1 MTEAVGARAV
11 DILLVEDNPGDVEL
25 AREGLRACKIRN
37 TLHVVADGL
46 EALAF
51 LHRTGAY
58 ASRPRPDIILLDL
71 NLPKRDGRDLLREI
85 KQDKDLKRIPVVVLT
100 TSAAEEDILRSYTLH
115 ANCYVTKPLGIDQF
129 LQVVRAIENFWFTIV
144 KLPPR

>member
-1 MTEAVGARAV
+1 MTEADGVLAV

-25 AREGLRACKIRN
+25 AREGLRECKIHN
-37 TLHVVADGL
+37 NLHVVADGL
-46 EALAF
+46 EASAF

-85 KQDKDLKRIPVVVLT
+85 KEDDQLKRIPVVILT
-100 TSAAEEDILRSYTLH
+100 TSAAEEDIVRSYSAH

-129 LQVVRAIENFWFTIV
+129 LQVVRSIESFWFTIV
-144 KLPPR
+144 KLPPK

>member
-37 TLHVVADGL
+37 TLYVVADGL
-46 EALAF
+46 EASAF

-85 KQDKDLKRIPVVVLT
+85 KEDKDLKQIPIVILT
-100 TSAAEEDILRSYTLH
+100 ISAAEEDIVRCYTYH
-115 ANCYVTKPLGIDQF
+115 ANCYVTKPLGMDQF
-129 LQVVRAIENFWFTIV
+129 LQVVRAIEDFWFTIV
-144 KLPPR
+144 KLPPK